1 LIGTWAEDGVGC
13 EECHGPGSDHMKKP
27 LKENISVVSSSR
39 ACGKCHQRGGINPQ
53 PPVSKGSIKHHEQ
66 INELLSGAHNELS
79 CMECHDPHK
88 RAILVKD
95 NCAECH
101 GDAAASYARN
111 IYAQGGIKCFAFHMP
126 KMSKSAI
133 KVNKYTGDVRSH
145 IFKITTVPSAKAFK
159 TVEEKGKKKTYA
171 DGLVTLEFACLGC
184 HLGRNVEWASQNA
197 SKIHK

>member
-1 LIGTWAEDGVGC
+1 
-13 EECHGPGSDHMKKP
+13 
-27 LKENISVVSSSR
+27 
-39 ACGKCHQRGGINPQ
+39 
-53 PPVSKGSIKHHEQ
+53 
-66 INELLSGAHNELS
+66 
-79 CMECHDPHK
+79 MECHDPHK

-111 IYAQGGIKCFAFHMP
+111 IYAQGGIKCFACHIP

-145 IFKITTVPSAKAFK
+145 IFKITTDPSTKAFK

-171 DGLVTLEFACLGC
+171 DGLVTLEFACPGC